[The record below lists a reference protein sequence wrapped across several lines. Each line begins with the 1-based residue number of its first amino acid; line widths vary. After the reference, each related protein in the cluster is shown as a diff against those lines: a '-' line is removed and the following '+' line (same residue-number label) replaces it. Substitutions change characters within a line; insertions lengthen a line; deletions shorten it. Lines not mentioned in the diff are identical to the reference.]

1 MADKEKKH
9 QKGAGP
15 PKPPGGDA
23 KEAKGKGKGKKKE
36 GGEQKQTA
44 HAGAGLPVPPPRLKI
59 YYQKTVRDRLKEQ
72 FGYKNSHEIP
82 TVEKIVLNCGVG
94 EAIKNPKVLDKVVEE
109 LAVISGQ
116 RPVRRKAKK
125 SIANFSQREGQEIG
139 AAVTLRGARM
149 WEFMDRLI
157 TVAIPRIRDFRGI
170 NTRSFDGRGNYSMGV
185 KEQMIFPEINYDM
198 VEQIHG
204 MDITFVTTTNKDD
217 QAFAL
222 LRELGMPFK
231 GDDKPIVVQS

>member
-1 MADKEKKH
+1 MATDKEKKH
-9 QKGAGP
+9 AKGAGP

-23 KEAKGKGKGKKKE
+23 KEGKKGKKKD
-36 GGEQKQTA
+36 GGEQKQAA
-44 HAGAGLPVPPPRLKI
+44 HAGAGLPAPPPRLKI

-231 GDDKPIVVQS
+231 GDDKPIVVQD